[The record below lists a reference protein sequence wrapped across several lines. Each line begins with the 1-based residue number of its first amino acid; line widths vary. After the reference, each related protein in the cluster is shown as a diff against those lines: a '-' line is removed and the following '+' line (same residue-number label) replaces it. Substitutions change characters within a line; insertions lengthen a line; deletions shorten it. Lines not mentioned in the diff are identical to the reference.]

1 MRGVRVPDAPS
12 LYAVIRLF
20 SWSDYRIPKT
30 LVTFSIV
37 KNRENDERAC
47 RAHGSWRG
55 LNTRGGEA
63 ICGKL
68 QRPPRRGQIGW
79 VIWSIVWATDDDST
93 VAHTENEELPK
104 DSLGVANIGNL
115 LTYSAPAREGS
126 CGRGVGRWGLHR
138 QRVTETPNHKSLI
151 SWKHAI
157 CGS

>member
-1 MRGVRVPDAPS
+1 MAGQRPATTILGSPQGLHLYMRGVRVPDAPS

-30 LVTFSIV
+30 LVTFPIV

-68 QRPPRRGQIGW
+68 QRPLRHGQTG
-79 VIWSIVWATDDDST
+79 
-93 VAHTENEELPK
+93 
-104 DSLGVANIGNL
+104 GV
-115 LTYSAPAREGS
+115 
-126 CGRGVGRWGLHR
+126 V
-138 QRVTETPNHKSLI
+138 
-151 SWKHAI
+151 
-157 CGS
+157 